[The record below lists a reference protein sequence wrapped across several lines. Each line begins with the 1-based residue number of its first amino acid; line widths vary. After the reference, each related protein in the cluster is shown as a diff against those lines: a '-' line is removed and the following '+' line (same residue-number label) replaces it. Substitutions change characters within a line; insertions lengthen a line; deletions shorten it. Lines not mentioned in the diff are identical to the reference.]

1 MKSKIKI
8 VIVLFILSLFMGPIK
23 LLCDP
28 EDSTGGEK
36 KESVVVL
43 TVPHPFDDARILN
56 DAYKNGVIQRESVG
70 AVLNILSKYTE
81 GDLKKLLQKDLKDL
95 KKKDLQKI
103 AKLLPKEFAGN
114 PFLFSVDEDDE
125 ENKKFLNALLPEL
138 EELANIAQSKSID
151 VVKGVETAETA
162 PLPTKSGLLS
172 PTMFVDAMSKFI
184 AKRFKEELTTTFLEK
199 LRDNLNKSDIGLLF
213 PSTRAFLASF
223 RIYDFKVFLPN
234 LKAAFRED
242 LNNYDLNLIAYLEKK
257 KEELEE
263 NPEQPTQPPY
273 PQPAPAA
280 GIFVDGG
287 GAGPALITDNGDSG
301 PGSAANSDKPG
312 ESAAEKKRKLLNFA
326 IFSLNLV
333 HSIREGENPVV
344 IITKLN
350 ESDYL
355 KDIEGK
361 YANPIRLLALVTR
374 NLENKEGN
382 GFIKPAEFKVFLK
395 SSSNNLR
402 ELFLGLIY
410 AREMNEMN
418 AITFGGK
425 NLKDILAGNAEKIT
439 AINEFIYKVTV
450 NIQEIEDQIKMLKG
464 KEKIGFEEYNA
475 YLDIIHD
482 LVELGFDIKEFAGY
496 GRNDEVVNLYL
507 GYARDLLRIAKN
519 INDKMYD
526 VAFVNTLAFL
536 EKIFGAGKI
545 PADFVKYVN
554 FAINMVNAESADEM
568 EKILEATA
576 MPVGGYRMTRSSPF
590 SISLNTYPGIFG
602 SRETLTTSE
611 QIVGKKAEWNVSF
624 AAPIG
629 LAFGLGRGSF
639 DKPGPSW
646 TFFFP
651 VIDIG
656 AAVSWRLGGEDKG
669 IPEVSWKNI
678 FAPGAFI
685 IFGVKNSPFSIGAGV
700 QYGPQLRE
708 IKGPDEAVIESSA
721 FRVGVL
727 IAVEIPIFNFY
738 AKGK

>member
-1 MKSKIKI
+1 MKSKIR
-8 VIVLFILSLFMGPIK
+8 VIFVFFILSILMNPFQVFA
-23 LLCDP
+23 DQ
-28 EDSTGGEK
+28 DASTSVEKNTDTTTIFPKVSPFYDAKILDGTWSNGKIGEGK
-36 KESVVVL
+36 ILIALKTLYKYSKDETLKEKVNQQ
-43 TVPHPFDDARILN
+43 T
-56 DAYKNGVIQRESVG
+56 E
-70 AVLNILSKYTE
+70 LSKE
-81 GDLKKLLQKDLKDL
+81 FVDLLKGKLD
-95 KKKDLQKI
+95 
-103 AKLLPKEFAGN
+103 EFNN
-114 PFLFSVDEDDE
+114 PFLETYIKAL
-125 ENKKFLNALLPEL
+125 KKAIQEYVVSL
-138 EELANIAQSKSID
+138 EEEAGGEEDLYLQAKT
-151 VVKGVETAETA
+151 TAAEMA
-162 PLPTKSGLLS
+162 PSAAKKGLLS

-184 AKRFKEELTTTFLEK
+184 AKRFKEELATTFLER
-199 LRDNLNKSDIGLLF
+199 LRDRLNDKKLGLGLLF
-213 PSTRAFLASF
+213 PSTRAFLGSF
-223 RIYDFKVFLPN
+223 EIYDFKVFLPN
-234 LKAAFRED
+234 LKTAFRED

-263 NPEQPTQPPY
+263 SPEQPTPPPY

-287 GAGPALITDNGDSG
+287 GAGPVLITDNDDSG
-301 PGSAANSDKPG
+301 PGSAANSDESG
-312 ESAAEKKRKLLNFA
+312 ESAIEKKRKLLNFA

-361 YANPIRLLALVTR
+361 YANPIRLLALITR
-374 NLENKEGN
+374 NVENKEGD
-382 GFIKPAEFKVFLK
+382 GFLEPAEFKVFLK
-395 SSSNNLR
+395 TSSNNLR
-402 ELFLGLIY
+402 ELFIGLIY
-410 AREMNEMN
+410 AREIDEMKK
-418 AITFGGK
+418 IEFGDK
-425 NLKDILAGNAEKIT
+425 KLIDILKESAPKFSE
-439 AINEFIYKVTV
+439 INGFIYKITV
-450 NIQEIEDQIKMLKG
+450 KIQEIEAQVKLLKG
-464 KEKIGFEEYNA
+464 KEKVGFEEYNA
-475 YLDIIHD
+475 YLDIVYD

-496 GRNDEVVNLYL
+496 GRNDEVVITYL
-507 GYARDLLRIAKN
+507 GYARDLLQIAKN

-526 VAFVNTLAFL
+526 IAFVNTLAFL

-554 FAINMVNAESADEM
+554 FAINMINAENADEM

-576 MPVGGYRMTRSSPF
+576 MPVGGYRMIRSSPF
-590 SISLNTYPGIFG
+590 SVSLTTYPGVFG

-611 QIVGKKAEWNVSF
+611 QIVGEKDEWNVSF

-669 IPEVSWKNI
+669 IPDISWKNI

-685 IFGVKNSPFSIGAGV
+685 IYGVKNSPFSIGAGV

-727 IAVEIPIFNFY
+727 IAVEIPILNFY